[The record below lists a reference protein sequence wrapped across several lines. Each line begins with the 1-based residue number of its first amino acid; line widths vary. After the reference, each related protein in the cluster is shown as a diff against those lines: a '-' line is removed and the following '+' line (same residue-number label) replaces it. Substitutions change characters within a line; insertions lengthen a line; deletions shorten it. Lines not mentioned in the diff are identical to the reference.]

1 MKYKAFYIV
10 LFFFISSLSFG
21 QSLSGEYES
30 LLVEGENFAYE
41 FKFDESRVALLS
53 AIRLHPERPEAFH
66 QIAKHYLWYY
76 LGSKNIS
83 EYYKFISYSDSS
95 LARAERNHDLN
106 SDDLQTIYLLGNIY
120 KQRSMAFAENENTMD
135 AFWAARSAVGY
146 YEDALD
152 IDPTYFSAYGGIGI
166 FEYSLSFLPSFLQWA
181 LPVTGLSA
189 DQNEGFVKLENAYEN
204 GDKDKVE
211 YMFHIA
217 KLYDE
222 YLADYD
228 KAIGILRKLVSM
240 FPENSL
246 FHYQLGLEYLKV
258 KNLDK
263 AEIEFDKVLEINH
276 PKFIQTNAFA
286 NFLKGDLYF
295 FQNKFEMALDFYLEF
310 LTTSKTIDYTG
321 IASYRT
327 ALCFHF
333 INETNNEVFRRYLK
347 LAGNGNLEIEDD
359 ALANEVSQIVL
370 KFGFTGQMENLLKL
384 ENMYFAGDYKDVI
397 YNSLKKSNLFTDKDM
412 RGLAS
417 YYVSSALIKENN
429 LVEAKKIA
437 EELST
442 IDFSRNKWIKPMSFV
457 NLAKIKFMQKDYI
470 RVEQSLE
477 DAEEINNG
485 RKQNLIKSHINGLR
499 RKVKEQSVN

>member
-1 MKYKAFYIV
+1 MKCKSFYIV
-10 LFFFISSLSFG
+10 LFFFISTLSFAQ
-21 QSLSGEYES
+21 QSNGEYER
-30 LLVEGENFAYE
+30 LLVEGENLAYE

-53 AIRLHPERPEAFH
+53 AIRLNHEKPEAFH

-76 LGSKNIS
+76 LGSKSIS

-95 LARAERNHDLN
+95 LVRAERYNDLN
-106 SDDLQTIYLLGNIY
+106 PDNLQTLYLLGNIY
-120 KQRSMAFAENENTMD
+120 KQRSMAFAESQNTMD

-146 YEDALD
+146 YEDVLD
-152 IDPTYFSAYGGIGI
+152 IESTYFSAYGGLGI
-166 FEYSLSFLPSFLQWA
+166 FEYSLSFLPSFLQWT

-189 DQNEGFVKLENAYEN
+189 DQNEGFAKLENAYEN

-228 KAIGILRKLVSM
+228 KAIGILQKLVSM

-258 KNLDK
+258 RNLNQ
-263 AEIEFDKVLEINH
+263 AEVEFDKVIEINH

-295 FQNKFEMALDFYLEF
+295 FQNKFDKALDFYLEF

-333 INETNNEVFRRYLK
+333 IDDNNNEVFRRYLK

-359 ALANEVSQIVL
+359 AFANEVSQIVL
-370 KFGFTGQMENLLKL
+370 KFSFTGQMENLLKL
-384 ENMYFAGDYKDVI
+384 ENMYYAGQYKDVI
-397 YNSLKKSNLFTDKDM
+397 ENSLKKTNSFQDQDM
-412 RGLAS
+412 SALAS
-417 YYVSSALIKENN
+417 YYLSCALIEENN

-442 IDFSRNKWIKPMSFV
+442 VDLRRNKWIMPMSFV
-457 NLAKIKFMQKDYI
+457 NLAKIKFKQKDFV
-470 RVEQSLE
+470 RVEQSLI
-477 DAEEINNG
+477 DAEEINDG
-485 RKQNLIKSHINGLR
+485 RKQYLIQSHINGLR
-499 RKVKEQSVN
+499 RKVKELSVN